1 MQETPIQEKQGTDVK
16 AEARNKL
23 KKEIFSW
30 IRELVMA
37 VVIVMIIKTFFFEI
51 ITVDGGSMLETLQ
64 NGDKLYVSILTPK
77 LQGYERGDIVI
88 CYYPGYDV
96 SYVKRVIG
104 LPGDKIFIDDNT
116 GLVYR
121 NGTALEEP
129 YVRGGFTPSRG
140 LISAYTVPEGG
151 IFVLGDN
158 RSESLDSRMLRDQV
172 LMKDVVGVVTFRLN
186 PFQSLKNGD

>member
-1 MQETPIQEKQGTDVK
+1 MSERMGITEN
-16 AEARNKL
+16 A
-23 KKEIFSW
+23 KKPSAAVASAYDW
-30 IRELVMA
+30 IGAA
-37 VVIVMIIKTFFFEI
+37 VVALVVVSILFSLFFR
-51 ITVDGGSMLETLQ
+51 VVNVSGDSMTNTLQ
-64 NGDKLYVSILTPK
+64 NGEKLLLSGVLTNPD
-77 LQGYERGDIVI
+77 YGDIVVI
-88 CYYPGYDV
+88 RRENDTPLI
-96 SYVKRVIG
+96 KRVIG

-158 RSESLDSRMLRDQV
+158 RSESLDSRMLRDQI

>member
-88 CYYPGYDV
+88 CYFPGRDDRC
-96 SYVKRVIG
+96 VKRIVA
-104 LPGDKIFIDDNT
+104 LPGDTVKVSSGTVYVNGEAID
-116 GLVYR
+116 
-121 NGTALEEP
+121 EE
-129 YVRGGFTPSRG
+129 YVTHEAG
-140 LISAYTVPEGG
+140 YHYPEITLNEGEY
-151 IFVLGDN
+151 FVLGDN
-158 RSESLDSRMLRDQV
+158 RPISHDSHSHDVGPVSRIEGKVRFV
-172 LMKDVVGVVTFRLN
+172 LW
-186 PFQSLKNGD
+186 PFDRFGAAE